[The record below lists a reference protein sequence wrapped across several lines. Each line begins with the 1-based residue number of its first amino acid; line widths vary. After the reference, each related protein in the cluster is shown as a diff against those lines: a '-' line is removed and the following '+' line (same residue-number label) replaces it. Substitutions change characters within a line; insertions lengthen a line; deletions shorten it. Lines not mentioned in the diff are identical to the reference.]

1 MQEPA
6 ILQTRY
12 VVLDPLGPLAADTL
26 ALQDHLMEI
35 GMEREAFAISRRQ
48 DGRTRLEFWEP
59 DRIEA
64 LRLLS
69 CLGGLP
75 A

>member
-1 MQEPA
+1 MQT
-6 ILQTRY
+6 QY
-12 VVLDPLGPLAADTL
+12 VVLDPLGPLAADPI
-26 ALQDHLMEI
+26 ALEDRLMEI
-35 GMEREAFAISRRQ
+35 GMEREAFAISRRN

-69 CLGGLP
+69 RLGGLQ